1 MKESVL
7 VTKILKEL
15 RTYKNSFAY
24 KNVTATG
31 YSVVGIPDITAC
43 INGQFIGIE
52 VKVKTNKATKVQLVI
67 GSQII
72 DAKGLFWVVRS
83 MKELKENLDN
93 IHAEKK
99 PKELENEDSD
109 EFRLEIDEFD
119 EFDEFE
125 DKEEE

>member
-43 INGQFIGIE
+43 INGQFVGIE
-52 VKVKTNKATKVQLVI
+52 VKVKTNKASKTQIAI
-67 GSQII
+67 GAKII